1 MLWELDLRVAL
12 APLVSR
18 EAAQEPGGHHSS
30 NLTADPA
37 RGGNETCLQLDR
49 NVSRLGRASHSGDSI
64 SCAEALVGAPAALA
78 ATPPPPPPHLPPP
91 LPPPTPTAPPSL

>member
-18 EAAQEPGGHHSS
+18 EAAQELGGHHSS

-49 NVSRLGRASHSGDSI
+49 NVSRFGRVSHPGTPSATRRRFSGQRWL
-64 SCAEALVGAPAALA
+64 ER
-78 ATPPPPPPHLPPP
+78 
-91 LPPPTPTAPPSL
+91 